1 MHIQFTDV
9 CFITNDVIRL
19 RSFYEAVFGGKAEG
33 NEIHS
38 GISTDGLTLVF
49 DHVDIADEN
58 PTFCYVEAGGANNV
72 IIGFNVED
80 VDAEYQRLLPLGVEM
95 LNAPTTHP
103 WGARSFQFRDPDGNI
118 LNFRSMVKENK
129 EGAK

>member
-1 MHIQFTDV
+1 MSIQFTDV

-33 NEIHS
+33 DEWHS
-38 GISTDGLTLVF
+38 GMSMDGLTLVF

-58 PTFCYVEAGGANNV
+58 PTFRYVEAGGANNV
-72 IIGFNVED
+72 IIGFNVDD
-80 VDAEYQRLLPLGVEM
+80 VAAEYQRLLSLGVEM
-95 LNAPTTHP
+95 LNEPTTHP

-118 LNFRSMVKENK
+118 LNFRSLLK
-129 EGAK
+129 